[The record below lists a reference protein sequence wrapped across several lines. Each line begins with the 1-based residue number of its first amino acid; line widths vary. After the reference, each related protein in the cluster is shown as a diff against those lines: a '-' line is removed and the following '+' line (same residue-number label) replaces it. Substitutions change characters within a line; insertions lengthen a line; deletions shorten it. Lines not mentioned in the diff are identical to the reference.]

1 MSSLVR
7 NLRVHV
13 VGVDVPIIVIVFYVL
28 PFQHRFDIHCV
39 NVCMCV
45 CVCVRVCVREYVHE
59 MDV

>member
-28 PFQHRFDIHCV
+28 PFQHWLDVNCV
-39 NVCMCV
+39 NVFVRV
-45 CVCVRVCVREYVHE
+45 CVCVRVFVREYVHE
-59 MDV
+59 IDV